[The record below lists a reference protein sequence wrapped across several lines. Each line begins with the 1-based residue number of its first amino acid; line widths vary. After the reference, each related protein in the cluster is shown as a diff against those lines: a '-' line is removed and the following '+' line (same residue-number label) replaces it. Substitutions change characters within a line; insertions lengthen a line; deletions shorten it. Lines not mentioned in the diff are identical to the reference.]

1 MERHSMNGMSSFTPS
16 SSPSKSTKTS
26 RTTPSLSSPPPLVA
40 PPPMVATSQVP
51 LFRPLLLNPEEE
63 EEGDCSNKRKNSS
76 MVWDHFIKMKNVDGS
91 MRKPGRAKCKYCP
104 QTYASDS
111 RSNDPRYKVLYLDF
125 FFPKLLAAKYKSN
138 VKEVAQRR
146 IDEVVQTLTSLFNFY
161 TNNDPVATAASRNVT
176 MPMVESRQQE
186 VDEDSHA
193 ANLHMFK
200 LVRYLILSKIAK
212 DVFVVPVSTVASES
226 AFSLEKRVVDPFRAS
241 LTPNMV
247 EGLVCLSDWLR
258 AKGFQTYKEPTKDE
272 MEMYEEL
279 RKLEIGRQI
288 SDNIMI
294 AQEILHKCKNAKGT
308 KGFMAWKVDLSKAYD
323 RLNWNFIEQVL
334 YEVKIPIQLVKLIM
348 SCVSTASY
356 QIVLNGELS
365 ESFTGQSVSLEKSM
379 VYCSPNVSSDL
390 ANRISSICGSL
401 ITKDLGVYLG
411 MPLIHSRVSAATYAN
426 LVDKVQTRLASWKSK
441 TLNMAGRLT
450 LIQSVTSSIPIY
462 AMQTAKLPVHT
473 CERLDRLN
481 RNFLWGDSDQKKK
494 VHLTNWDMV
503 CRPKCFG
510 GLGIKRSADMN
521 RAMLVKASWRMAQGD
536 NGLWNKIYQQKYL
549 HSSSMFQDNYK
560 KPSNCSPTWTAIVSG
575 ASLLNKGMR
584 WRIRNGCT
592 AKFWS
597 DKWSPC
603 GILSDL
609 GLIGANIDLHATI
622 SEFWFEG
629 SWNLP
634 LLYLSLP
641 PEVVDIISAIPISQ
655 CDLQDKIMRGG
666 TSSGVFSVKSAYRLL
681 CDDYDFQSYP
691 WLKNWSLNIP
701 PMLKIFLWTFV
712 SSKLL
717 TNMQKVKR
725 HLSRNPCCHHC
736 TDAPETML
744 HLFRDCPMA
753 MMVWRS
759 FNISI
764 NMWNTFTLNWDG
776 WLFAN
781 LMQDQCHFNNMNW
794 NIFFIFCCWFI
805 WKWRCK
811 CIFEERLWY
820 PYNFTDVILN
830 YAVAWTKASAKHK
843 MQRVEQVEA
852 LSWIKPVLGVHKL
865 NVDGSRTRA
874 GDIGAGGIIRD
885 SSGCW
890 CGGFMVNIG
899 AGEVLQAEA
908 WGLFYDIQLAL
919 SMKIPKLEI
928 ESDSAVLIKHIHRE
942 RNMVADLLAKNNTLN
957 AKGICIFNE
966 PPDLVT
972 NDLLDD
978 IVGVTRCRT
987 VNTSS
992 AG

>member
-1 MERHSMNGMSSFTPS
+1 
-16 SSPSKSTKTS
+16 
-26 RTTPSLSSPPPLVA
+26 
-40 PPPMVATSQVP
+40 
-51 LFRPLLLNPEEE
+51 
-63 EEGDCSNKRKNSS
+63 
-76 MVWDHFIKMKNVDGS
+76 
-91 MRKPGRAKCKYCP
+91 
-104 QTYASDS
+104 
-111 RSNDPRYKVLYLDF
+111 
-125 FFPKLLAAKYKSN
+125 
-138 VKEVAQRR
+138 
-146 IDEVVQTLTSLFNFY
+146 
-161 TNNDPVATAASRNVT
+161 
-176 MPMVESRQQE
+176 
-186 VDEDSHA
+186 
-193 ANLHMFK
+193 
-200 LVRYLILSKIAK
+200 
-212 DVFVVPVSTVASES
+212 
-226 AFSLEKRVVDPFRAS
+226 
-241 LTPNMV
+241 
-247 EGLVCLSDWLR
+247 
-258 AKGFQTYKEPTKDE
+258 
-272 MEMYEEL
+272 
-279 RKLEIGRQI
+279 
-288 SDNIMI
+288 
-294 AQEILHKCKNAKGT
+294 
-308 KGFMAWKVDLSKAYD
+308 
-323 RLNWNFIEQVL
+323 
-334 YEVKIPIQLVKLIM
+334 
-348 SCVSTASY
+348 
-356 QIVLNGELS
+356 
-365 ESFTGQSVSLEKSM
+365 M

-390 ANRISSICGSL
+390 ANRISSICGSP
-401 ITKDLGVYLG
+401 ITEDLGVYLG

-521 RAMLVKASWRMAQGD
+521 RAMLAKASWRMAQGD

-584 WRIRNGCT
+584 WRIGNGCT

-609 GLIGANIDLHATI
+609 ALIGANIDLHATV
-622 SEFWFEG
+622 SEFWIEG

-655 CDLQDKIMRGG
+655 CDLQDKIIWGG

-701 PMLKIFLWTFV
+701 PSLKSFYG
-712 SSKLL
+712 LL
-717 TNMQKVKR
+717 
-725 HLSRNPCCHHC
+725 SP
-736 TDAPETML
+736 
-744 HLFRDCPMA
+744 
-753 MMVWRS
+753 
-759 FNISI
+759 
-764 NMWNTFTLNWDG
+764 
-776 WLFAN
+776 
-781 LMQDQCHFNNMNW
+781 
-794 NIFFIFCCWFI
+794 
-805 WKWRCK
+805 WRCK
-811 CIFEERLWY
+811 CIFEERFRY

-830 YAVAWTKASAKHK
+830 YAAEWTKASAKHK
-843 MQRVEQVEA
+843 MQRVEQVKA

-908 WGLFYDIQLAL
+908 WGLFYGIQLAL
-919 SMKIPKLEI
+919 SMKIPKLET
-928 ESDSAVLIKHIHRE
+928 ESDSDVLVNLLQNSDMDVHPLGTIVLNCRAMMQHFDFVQIKHIHRE
-942 RNMVADLLAKNNTLN
+942 RNMVADLLAKNSTLN

-972 NDLLDD
+972 NALLDD

>member
-1 MERHSMNGMSSFTPS
+1 
-16 SSPSKSTKTS
+16 
-26 RTTPSLSSPPPLVA
+26 
-40 PPPMVATSQVP
+40 
-51 LFRPLLLNPEEE
+51 
-63 EEGDCSNKRKNSS
+63 
-76 MVWDHFIKMKNVDGS
+76 
-91 MRKPGRAKCKYCP
+91 
-104 QTYASDS
+104 
-111 RSNDPRYKVLYLDF
+111 
-125 FFPKLLAAKYKSN
+125 
-138 VKEVAQRR
+138 
-146 IDEVVQTLTSLFNFY
+146 
-161 TNNDPVATAASRNVT
+161 
-176 MPMVESRQQE
+176 
-186 VDEDSHA
+186 
-193 ANLHMFK
+193 
-200 LVRYLILSKIAK
+200 
-212 DVFVVPVSTVASES
+212 
-226 AFSLEKRVVDPFRAS
+226 
-241 LTPNMV
+241 
-247 EGLVCLSDWLR
+247 
-258 AKGFQTYKEPTKDE
+258 
-272 MEMYEEL
+272 
-279 RKLEIGRQI
+279 
-288 SDNIMI
+288 MI
-294 AQEILHKCKNAKGT
+294 AQEILHKCENAKGT

-348 SCVSTASY
+348 SCVSTVSY

-365 ESFTGQSVSLEKSM
+365 SLSQHAIEMNYWKPIQSSQSGPFISHLFFADDLILFSEASTSQATIMKCCMDTFCNLSGQSVSLEKSM

-390 ANRISSICGSL
+390 ANRISSICGSP
-401 ITKDLGVYLG
+401 ITEDLGVYLG
-411 MPLIHSRVSAATYAN
+411 MSLIHSRVSAATYAN

-450 LIQSVTSSIPIY
+450 LIQSVSSSIPIY

-473 CERLDRLN
+473 CE
-481 RNFLWGDSDQKKK
+481 
-494 VHLTNWDMV
+494 
-503 CRPKCFG
+503 RPKCFG

-521 RAMLVKASWRMAQGD
+521 RAMLAKASWRMTQGD

-584 WRIRNGCT
+584 WRIGNGCT

-609 GLIGANIDLHATI
+609 ALIGSNIDLHATI
-622 SEFWFEG
+622 SEFWIEG

-641 PEVVDIISAIPISQ
+641 PEVVDIIFAIPISQ
-655 CDLQDKIMRGG
+655 CDLQDKIMWGG
-666 TSSGVFSVKSAYRLL
+666 TSYGVFSVKSAYRLL

-701 PMLKIFLWTFV
+701 PKLKIFLWTFV

-717 TNMQKVKR
+717 TNMQRVKR
-725 HLSRNPCCHHC
+725 HLSGNPCYHHC

-759 FNISI
+759 FNIPI

-776 WLFAN
+776 WIFAN
-781 LMQDQCHFNNMNW
+781 LMQDQCHINNMNW

-811 CIFEERLWY
+811 CIFEERFRY

-830 YAVAWTKASAKHK
+830 YAAEWTKASAKHK

-908 WGLFYDIQLAL
+908 WGLFYGIQLAL

-928 ESDSAVLIKHIHRE
+928 ESDSAVLVNLLQNSDMDVHPLGTIVLNCRAMMQHFDFVQIKHIHRE
-942 RNMVADLLAKNNTLN
+942 RNMVADLLAKNSTLN

-966 PPDLVT
+966 SPDLVT
-972 NDLLDD
+972 NALLDD

>member
-1 MERHSMNGMSSFTPS
+1 MRKIAVEFFKDFFDAEPLQDLRIII
-16 SSPSKSTKTS
+16 
-26 RTTPSLSSPPPLVA
+26 PSLFPDTSASEIADMSRLVSESDAHDALFRIGQLKAPGVDGFPALFFQNHWDLCAPEIVDVVKQAFSSVIIPAGLNHTLITLVPKISA
-40 PPPMVATSQVP
+40 PKHMH
-51 LFRPLLLNPEEE
+51 LFRPISL
-63 EEGDCSNKRKNSS
+63 CCT
-76 MVWDHFIKMKNVDGS
+76 V
-91 MRKPGRAKCKYCP
+91 
-104 QTYASDS
+104 
-111 RSNDPRYKVLYLDF
+111 YK
-125 FFPKLLAAKYKSN
+125 
-138 VKEVAQRR
+138 
-146 IDEVVQTLTSLFNFY
+146 I
-161 TNNDPVATAASRNVT
+161 
-176 MPMVESRQQE
+176 
-186 VDEDSHA
+186 
-193 ANLHMFK
+193 
-200 LVRYLILSKIAK
+200 ISKIIVDRIRPMLK
-212 DVFVVPVSTVASES
+212 KWISPNQVSFVPG
-226 AFSLEKRVVDPFRAS
+226 K
-241 LTPNMV
+241 
-247 EGLVCLSDWLR
+247 
-258 AKGFQTYKEPTKDE
+258 
-272 MEMYEEL
+272 
-279 RKLEIGRQI
+279 QI

-365 ESFTGQSVSLEKSM
+365 ESFTGSKGIRQGDPLSPYLFVLCMEKLSHTIQHAIEMNYWKPIQSSQSGPFISHLFFADDLILFSEASTSQATIMKCCMDTFCNLSGQSVSLEKSM

-390 ANRISSICGSL
+390 ANRISSICGSP
-401 ITKDLGVYLG
+401 ITEDLGVYLG
-411 MPLIHSRVSAATYAN
+411 MPLIHSRVSAATYSN

-521 RAMLVKASWRMAQGD
+521 RAMLAKASWRMAQGD

-584 WRIRNGCT
+584 WRIGNGCT

-603 GILSDL
+603 GILNDL
-609 GLIGANIDLHATI
+609 ALIGANIDLHAT
-622 SEFWFEG
+622 
-629 SWNLP
+629 
-634 LLYLSLP
+634 
-641 PEVVDIISAIPISQ
+641 
-655 CDLQDKIMRGG
+655 
-666 TSSGVFSVKSAYRLL
+666 
-681 CDDYDFQSYP
+681 
-691 WLKNWSLNIP
+691 
-701 PMLKIFLWTFV
+701 
-712 SSKLL
+712 
-717 TNMQKVKR
+717 
-725 HLSRNPCCHHC
+725 
-736 TDAPETML
+736 
-744 HLFRDCPMA
+744 
-753 MMVWRS
+753 
-759 FNISI
+759 
-764 NMWNTFTLNWDG
+764 
-776 WLFAN
+776 
-781 LMQDQCHFNNMNW
+781 
-794 NIFFIFCCWFI
+794 
-805 WKWRCK
+805 
-811 CIFEERLWY
+811 
-820 PYNFTDVILN
+820 
-830 YAVAWTKASAKHK
+830 TKASAKHK
-843 MQRVEQVEA
+843 MQRVEHVEA
-852 LSWIKPVLGVHKL
+852 LSWIKTVLGVHKL

-908 WGLFYDIQLAL
+908 WGLFYGIQLAL

-928 ESDSAVLIKHIHRE
+928 ESDSAVLVNLLQNSDMDVHPLGTIVLNCRAMMQHFDFVQIKHIHRE
-942 RNMVADLLAKNNTLN
+942 RNMVADLLAKNSTLN

-966 PPDLVT
+966 PPDLIT
-972 NDLLDD
+972 NALLDD

>member
-1 MERHSMNGMSSFTPS
+1 
-16 SSPSKSTKTS
+16 
-26 RTTPSLSSPPPLVA
+26 
-40 PPPMVATSQVP
+40 
-51 LFRPLLLNPEEE
+51 
-63 EEGDCSNKRKNSS
+63 
-76 MVWDHFIKMKNVDGS
+76 
-91 MRKPGRAKCKYCP
+91 
-104 QTYASDS
+104 
-111 RSNDPRYKVLYLDF
+111 
-125 FFPKLLAAKYKSN
+125 
-138 VKEVAQRR
+138 
-146 IDEVVQTLTSLFNFY
+146 
-161 TNNDPVATAASRNVT
+161 
-176 MPMVESRQQE
+176 
-186 VDEDSHA
+186 
-193 ANLHMFK
+193 
-200 LVRYLILSKIAK
+200 
-212 DVFVVPVSTVASES
+212 
-226 AFSLEKRVVDPFRAS
+226 
-241 LTPNMV
+241 
-247 EGLVCLSDWLR
+247 
-258 AKGFQTYKEPTKDE
+258 
-272 MEMYEEL
+272 
-279 RKLEIGRQI
+279 
-288 SDNIMI
+288 
-294 AQEILHKCKNAKGT
+294 
-308 KGFMAWKVDLSKAYD
+308 
-323 RLNWNFIEQVL
+323 
-334 YEVKIPIQLVKLIM
+334 
-348 SCVSTASY
+348 
-356 QIVLNGELS
+356 
-365 ESFTGQSVSLEKSM
+365 M

-390 ANRISSICGSL
+390 ANRISSICGSP
-401 ITKDLGVYLG
+401 ITEDLGVYLG

-450 LIQSVTSSIPIY
+450 LIQSVTSSILIY

-521 RAMLVKASWRMAQGD
+521 RAMLAKASWRMAQDD

-584 WRIRNGCT
+584 WRIGNGCT

-609 GLIGANIDLHATI
+609 ALIGANIDLHATV
-622 SEFWFEG
+622 SEFWIEG
-629 SWNLP
+629 SWNFP

-641 PEVVDIISAIPISQ
+641 PKVVDIISAIPISQ
-655 CDLQDKIMRGG
+655 CDLHDKIIWGG

-701 PMLKIFLWTFV
+701 PKLKIFLWTFV

-717 TNMQKVKR
+717 TNMQRVKR
-725 HLSRNPCCHHC
+725 HLSGNLCCHHC

-744 HLFRDCPMA
+744 HLFRDFPMA

-759 FNISI
+759 FNIPI

-781 LMQDQCHFNNMNW
+781 LMQDQCHINNMNW

-811 CIFEERLWY
+811 CIFEERFRY

-830 YAVAWTKASAKHK
+830 YAAEWTKASAKHK
-843 MQRVEQVEA
+843 MQRVEHVKA

-908 WGLFYDIQLAL
+908 WGLFYGIQLAL

-928 ESDSAVLIKHIHRE
+928 ESDSAVLVNLLQNSDMDVHPLGTIVLNCRAMMQHFDFVQIKHIHRE
-942 RNMVADLLAKNNTLN
+942 RNMVADLLAKNSTLN
-957 AKGICIFNE
+957 AKGICIFNK

-972 NDLLDD
+972 NTLLDD